1 MATHN
6 FQIFDESLTAIDTD
20 QEYLAESQRING
32 VTPGLAA
39 PKLHNKLY
47 RQCSVMAYAIASV
60 LAQRGYN
67 ATDSDPGGLINAI
80 QRSFAGSVNGNKP
93 NASGAV
99 SMSTPLDAWPV
110 GSIFMTM
117 SSANP
122 ATLLG
127 GGTWVK
133 LQGQYLLASSS
144 SYTAG
149 QTYGSMT
156 KTLTEANIPGHT
168 HGFTTGS
175 AGAHT
180 HSLSN
185 STAASAGAHTHSGTA
200 ASAGGHTHNVSG
212 TGAEAGAHTHSVTAN
227 SAGAH
232 THSLSNSTAASAGAH
247 THSVST
253 VSAGAHTHSV
263 SGTSGGAGSHSHTR
277 GSMNITGQFVTSSD
291 ATVYGNPD
299 YFKGAFSLGST
310 YVGRFAGD
318 GDDAS
323 VPVNFDAS
331 ETWSG
336 STSSVTNH
344 THSFSATST
353 EKGAHAHS
361 GTAASNGAHTHT
373 VSGTAASAGAHTH
386 TGSAASAG
394 AHTHNVS
401 GTAASAGAHTH
412 SVSTVSAG
420 AHTHTV
426 SGTAASAGSHTHSG
440 TTGSTGSGTA
450 FNVQPLSIA
459 VNVWRRTA

>member
-20 QEYLAESQRING
+20 QEYLAESQRLNG

-39 PKLHNKLY
+39 PKMHNKLY

-67 ATDSDPGGLINAI
+67 ATDNDPAGLINAI
-80 QRSFAGSVNGNKP
+80 QRSFAGSVNGNVP
-93 NASGAV
+93 NGNGAI

-117 SSANP
+117 SNANP

-144 SYTAG
+144 AYTAG

-156 KTLTEANIPGHT
+156 KTLAVENIPGHT

-175 AGAHT
+175 AGT
-180 HSLSN
+180 HSHNTSG
-185 STAASAGAHTHSGTA
+185 TAASAGAHTHTITA
-200 ASAGGHTHNVSG
+200 D
-212 TGAEAGAHTHSVTAN
+212 
-227 SAGAH
+227 
-232 THSLSNSTAASAGAH
+232 
-247 THSVST
+247 
-253 VSAGAHTHSV
+253 SAGAHTHSV
-263 SGTSGGAGSHSHTR
+263 SGS
-277 GSMNITGQFVTSSD
+277 
-291 ATVYGNPD
+291 
-299 YFKGAFSLGST
+299 
-310 YVGRFAGD
+310 
-318 GDDAS
+318 
-323 VPVNFDAS
+323 
-331 ETWSG
+331 
-336 STSSVTNH
+336 
-344 THSFSATST
+344 
-353 EKGAHAHS
+353 
-361 GTAASNGAHTHT
+361 AASNGAHTHT
-373 VSGTAASAGAHTH
+373 ITANSNGAHTHSVSGTGANAGEHTHSASAANNGAHTHTGSGTTSGAGSHDHTRSSMNVTGYVLGSVEEANSSASGAFRIKQVATTGAETGGSSWGFDFDASRSWEGATSVAANHTHTYSFTTGSAGSHSHTITIGNAGVHSHSVNGTAASAGAHTHTGSAASNGAHTHTISGTAASAGAHTH

-394 AHTHNVS
+394 AHTHSVT
-401 GTAASAGAHTH
+401 GTAANAGA
-412 SVSTVSAG
+412 
-420 AHTHTV
+420 
-426 SGTAASAGSHTHSG
+426 HTHSG